1 MSDSLTPERLH
12 KLLARAGLGSRRE
25 IERWIKSGE
34 ITVNGQVATPGTHAI
49 PTDRIARQGR
59 LLSLTRLIGISP
71 QAIAYFKPEG
81 EISTRRDTEGRPTIY
96 DKLPKGRWVAV
107 GRLDINTSGLLLFTN
122 DGELAHR
129 LMHPSSGIEREYAV
143 RVRGEVSE
151 EQLIRLRTGLELEDG
166 FAVFDEITDA
176 GGSGGS
182 NRWFHVVIKEG
193 KKREVR
199 RLWEAVGVVVSR
211 LIRVRYG
218 PIRLG
223 RVLRAGRWRPLDENE
238 LRQLYHAAGLHT
250 PQPVN
255 PKRVRLPRRR

>member
-1 MSDSLTPERLH
+1 MNDSLTPERLQ

-25 IERWIKSGE
+25 IESWIKSGE

-59 LLSLTRLIGISP
+59 LLSLTRLTKTVP

-81 EISTRRDTEGRPTIY
+81 QISSRRDPAGRPTVY
-96 DKLPKGRWVAV
+96 DQLPKGRWVAV

-143 RVRGEVSE
+143 RVRGGVSE
-151 EQLIRLRTGLELEDG
+151 EQLTRLRTGVELEDG
-166 FAVFDEITDA
+166 IAVFDDIVDA
-176 GGSGGS
+176 GGSGGA
-182 NRWFHVVIKEG
+182 NHWFHVVIKEG
-193 KKREVR
+193 RKREVR

-218 PIRLG
+218 PVRLG
-223 RVLRAGRWRPLDENE
+223 RVLRAGRWRPLDDNE
-238 LRQLYHAAGLHT
+238 LRQLYRAAGLHT
-250 PQPVN
+250 LKPDS
-255 PKRVRLPRRR
+255 PKRARFPRNR